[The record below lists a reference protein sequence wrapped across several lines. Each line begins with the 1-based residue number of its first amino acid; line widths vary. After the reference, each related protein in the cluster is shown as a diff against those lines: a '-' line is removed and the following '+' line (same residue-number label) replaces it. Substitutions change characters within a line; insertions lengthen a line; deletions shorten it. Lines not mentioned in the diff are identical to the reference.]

1 MSRRWMAALLAAF
14 ALTGMSS
21 CRWPGDRG
29 VIRLSGTLEMTEHSL
44 GAAAPGRVD
53 SVLTEEGDRVQR
65 GQLLA
70 TLDRYE
76 QAKREYNRLRDL
88 FKVGGAGV
96 QDVEHAALA
105 ARDQTVVSPVDGVVL
120 VKAREA
126 GEIVP
131 AGGTL
136 LVVGDPSDYW
146 VRVYVP
152 EGDLGSVALGQ
163 EAIVRFDGAA
173 RPVTGR
179 VRHVSPQ
186 AEFTPRNVQTAEERV
201 TQTFAVKIAVEPTDT
216 HLHPGM
222 YADVEIPRTSTK
234 ARA

>member
-1 MSRRWMAALLAAF
+1 MSRKAAMWGIVGV
-14 ALTGMSS
+14 ALCLVS
-21 CRWPGDRG
+21 CRWSGPSG
-29 VIRLSGTLEMTEHSL
+29 VLRLSGTLEMTEHSL
-44 GAAAPGRVD
+44 GAPVAGRIE
-53 SVLTEEGDRVQR
+53 SVTVQEGDRVAQ

-76 QAKREYNRLRDL
+76 QARREYNRLRDL

-105 ARDQTVVSPVDGVVL
+105 VRDQTVRSPVDGVVL
-120 VKAREA
+120 VKARES

-152 EGDLGSVALGQ
+152 EGHIGSVAVGQ
-163 EAIVRFDGAA
+163 DAIVRFDGVK
-173 RPVTGR
+173 RTVSGR
-179 VRHVSPQ
+179 VRHISPQ
-186 AEFTPRNVQTAEERV
+186 AEFTPRNVQTAEERI
-201 TQTFAVKIAVEPTDT
+201 TQTFAVKVAVTSGDI

-222 YADVEIPRTSTK
+222 YADVDIVLGS
-234 ARA
+234 ARDSLS

>member
-1 MSRRWMAALLAAF
+1 MSKRVSGWVVICVALCL
-14 ALTGMSS
+14 SS
-21 CRWPGDRG
+21 CRWPGQDG
-29 VIRLSGTLEMTEHSL
+29 TLRLSGALEMTEHSL
-44 GAAAPGRVD
+44 GAAAAVRVE
-53 SVLTEEGDRVQR
+53 SVTVEEGDRVVR

-70 TLDRYE
+70 TLDRHD
-76 QAKREYNRLRDL
+76 QAKREYNRMRDL

-96 QDVEHAALA
+96 QEVEHAALA
-105 ARDQTVVSPVDGVVL
+105 LRDQTVVSPVDGVVL

-152 EGDLGSVALGQ
+152 EGNIGSVAVGQ
-163 EAIVRFDGAA
+163 AATVAFDGAKHTV
-173 RPVTGR
+173 PGR
-179 VRHVSPQ
+179 VRHISPQ

-201 TQTFAVKIAVEPTDT
+201 TQTFAVKVAVTPGET

-222 YADVEIPRTSTK
+222 YADVRIDLGSAGKDAP
-234 ARA
+234 